1 MLIEP
6 IYSEFLL
13 SSGVTTDTRTIKGN
27 ALYFALKGEHF
38 DGNDFVEEALAKG
51 CRAAVSDRPG
61 LNAAGNVFLV
71 DNTLHALQQLAS
83 FHRRKWGG
91 QVLAITGSNGK
102 TTTKELLHAVLSQQ
116 YRVLATEGNLN
127 NHIGVPLTLLKLK
140 NEELAIIE
148 MGANHKGEIAALCE
162 IAGPDTGIITNIGK
176 AHLEGFGGLEG
187 VRKGKGELYDY
198 LAAHGGT
205 AIADL
210 SDPVLASMAG
220 ERKLKVF
227 SYGMGGGFDVNGHL
241 DAHDDQIE
249 GSFDTGGDSSPLRS
263 GLFGAYNFRNM
274 LAAAA
279 AGIFMKVPHR
289 AITEAVERYVPQNNR
304 SQTVRGKTNTLIL
317 DAYNANP
324 TSMRNALAEFEQRNH
339 PGKIAILGD
348 MFELG
353 ADEQKEHRA
362 LLEQLVNSNI
372 KTVLLVGERFG
383 TFAEDPVFPFHFF
396 NTLEDCIA
404 YLRKHPPENALIM
417 LKGSRKNALENATKL
432 LLDC

>member
-1 MLIEP
+1 
-6 IYSEFLL
+6 
-13 SSGVTTDTRTIKGN
+13 
-27 ALYFALKGEHF
+27 
-38 DGNDFVEEALAKG
+38 
-51 CRAAVSDRPG
+51 
-61 LNAAGNVFLV
+61 
-71 DNTLHALQQLAS
+71 
-83 FHRRKWGG
+83 
-91 QVLAITGSNGK
+91 
-102 TTTKELLHAVLSQQ
+102 
-116 YRVLATEGNLN
+116 
-127 NHIGVPLTLLKLK
+127 
-140 NEELAIIE
+140 
-148 MGANHKGEIAALCE
+148 
-162 IAGPDTGIITNIGK
+162 
-176 AHLEGFGGLEG
+176 
-187 VRKGKGELYDY
+187 LYDY
-198 LAAHGGT
+198 LALHGGT
-205 AIADL
+205 AIVDL

-241 DAHDDQIE
+241 DAHDDRIE
-249 GSFDTGGDSSPLRS
+249 GSFDTGVDSSPLRS

-279 AGIFMKVPHR
+279 AGVFMKVPHR

-324 TSMRNALAEFEQRNH
+324 TSMRNAITEFEQRVH

-348 MFELG
+348 MYELG
-353 ADEQKEHRA
+353 TDEQKEHRA
-362 LLEQLVNSNI
+362 LLEQLLKSNI

-383 TFAEDPVFPFHFF
+383 AFAEDPAFPFHFF
-396 NTLEDCIA
+396 NKLEDCIA